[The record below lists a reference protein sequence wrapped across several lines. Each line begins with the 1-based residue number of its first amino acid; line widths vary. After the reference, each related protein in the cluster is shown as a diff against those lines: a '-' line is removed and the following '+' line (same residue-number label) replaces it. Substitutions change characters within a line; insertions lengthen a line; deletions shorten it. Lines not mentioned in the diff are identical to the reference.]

1 MQNKILISGFD
12 PFGGEPI
19 NPACELLR
27 LMSGKHLEGYR
38 IVTQEIPTAR
48 FRAIEILCSAITRE
62 DPAMIIALGQSG
74 GCHEIAVERVAINVD
89 DYRIPDNDG
98 NQPLAQRIEEDGP
111 DAYFSTL
118 PVRAMAKAM
127 NDAGIPAEVSF
138 TAGTYVCNDM
148 LYRLMHAIATDHPG
162 VRGGFMHV
170 PYATQQ
176 ATRLPSATPSMS
188 LETMT
193 AGIALAVGAALAT
206 ERDVSVSAGTT
217 H

>member
-1 MQNKILISGFD
+1 MGAVLVTGFQ
-12 PFGGEPI
+12 PFGGEAM
-19 NPACELLR
+19 NPAWEAVRALPGAIGGAEVVKAEVPVAFGRGFAEVEHAMRECSPDLVLCIGQAGGRAKLTPEYVGINC
-27 LMSGKHLEGYR
+27 MD
-38 IVTQEIPTAR
+38 AR
-48 FRAIEILCSAITRE
+48 
-62 DPAMIIALGQSG
+62 
-74 GCHEIAVERVAINVD
+74 V
-89 DYRIPDNDG
+89 PDNDG

-193 AGIALAVGAALAT
+193 AGIALTVGAALAT